1 MWAVKKERKYE
12 KDENGSLQHGVLP
25 DSHPTNC
32 EPRLTGLNLCNR
44 TRAGVKL
51 VWS

>member
-12 KDENGSLQHGVLP
+12 KDENGSLQHGVFP
-25 DSHPTNC
+25 DGHPTNC
-32 EPRLTGLNLCNR
+32 EPRPTGLNFSNR

-51 VWS
+51 IWS

>member
-1 MWAVKKERKYE
+1 MRAVKREREYE
-12 KDENGSLQHGVLP
+12 KDETGSLQHGVFP
-25 DSHPTNC
+25 DGHPSNY
-32 EPRLTGLNLCNR
+32 EPHQTGLNFCNW